1 MTADLHLLGHGLDAI
16 LQHDLDRMP
25 PAITPAAR
33 VQRYQRAVAIAP
45 PDQWRALRIRFGTIF
60 QIAWSAGM
68 KPDLATW
75 ARKFQRIAE
84 ACRP

>member
-1 MTADLHLLGHGLDAI
+1 MTPDLHLLGHGVDAI

-33 VQRYQRAVAIAP
+33 VQRYQRAVSIAP

-60 QIAWSAGM
+60 QTAWSAGM

>member
-1 MTADLHLLGHGLDAI
+1 ME
-16 LQHDLDRMP
+16 
-25 PAITPAAR
+25 
-33 VQRYQRAVAIAP
+33 RYQRAVSIAP
-45 PDQWRALRIRFGTIF
+45 PDQWRELRIRFGTIF

>member
-25 PAITPAAR
+25 PAITAAAR
-33 VQRYQRAVAIAP
+33 VQRYQRAVSIAP

-84 ACRP
+84 ACKP